1 MRMLRLALGVALL
14 LAGPSAFAQEQG
26 HIVLSTVAEQEITVT
41 GENGVETVERVPASK
56 VVPGNVVIYT
66 ITARNVSDD
75 PVDKVVITDP
85 IPKHMT
91 YTAGT
96 AEGMHTEVRFSADG
110 GETYAFAADLQIIGE
125 DGQPRRAVAE
135 DYTHIRWHFTVSIEP
150 DQDHSVQFRAKLN

>member
-41 GENGVETVERVPASK
+41 DENGVETVERVPASK
-56 VVPGNVVIYT
+56 VVPGNAVIYT
-66 ITARNVSDD
+66 ITARNISGD

-85 IPKHMT
+85 IPEHMT

-96 AEGMHTEVRFSADG
+96 AEGMHTEVRFSTDG
-110 GETYAFAADLQIIGE
+110 GETYAFAADLQVIGQ
-125 DGQPRRAVAE
+125 DGLPRRAVAE
-135 DYTHIRWHFTVSIEP
+135 DYTHIRWHFTVSLEP
-150 DQDHSVQFRAKLN
+150 DHDHSVQFRAKLN